1 MKVVK
6 FGGSSLASG
15 KQLEKVFQIVTSDP
29 ERKVVVVSAP
39 GKRFS
44 EDEKVTDLLIE
55 CAELSLQNRD
65 PREKL
70 DAVIERYALIAEE
83 LGLSEEII
91 QVIKQDLQERVE
103 SDKSNRDTFMDLLKA
118 SGEDNNAKLVAAY
131 FRKQGV
137 EAEYVNPKDAG
148 LIVSNEPGNAQ
159 VLPESYDRLYSL
171 RERSGIIIFPGF
183 FGYSQEGEVFTFS
196 RSGSDITGSILA
208 NGLKADLYEN
218 FTDVDAVYSVNPFI
232 VEKPKEIKELT
243 YREMRELSYA
253 GFTVLHDEALVPAFR
268 AGIPVHIK
276 NTNNP
281 SAPGTR
287 IVYERDNTNGPV
299 VGIASDEGFCSI
311 YVSKYLMNREI
322 GFGRKL
328 LGILESY
335 GLSYEHTP
343 SGIDDISIILRE
355 NQFSPGVEEQII
367 ERIRTELDADQV
379 VIEHS
384 LALIMVVGEGMRHNI
399 GTTARASKAL
409 AKAEVNIEM
418 INQGSSEVSMMF
430 GVKEVDEKRAVQAL
444 YDEFFAPVMV

>member
-15 KQLEKVFQIVTSDP
+15 KQVEKVFQIVMSDS

-39 GKRFS
+39 GKRFA

-55 CAELSLQNRD
+55 CADLCLLHKD
-65 PREKL
+65 PKVKF
-70 DAVIERYALIAEE
+70 DAVMARYSSIAAELELPEE
-83 LGLSEEII
+83 VMNEIHN
-91 QVIKQDLQERVE
+91 DLTKRLE
-103 SDKSNRDTFMDLLKA
+103 SDKSKPERFIDLLKA

-137 EAEYVNPKDAG
+137 EAQYVDPKEAG
-148 LIVSNEPGNAQ
+148 MLVSDNPGNAIA
-159 VLPESYDRLYSL
+159 LPEAYAQLFSL
-171 RERSGIIIFPGF
+171 RERSGILVFPGF
-183 FGYSQEGEVFTFS
+183 FGYSKEGEVFTFS

-208 NGLKADLYEN
+208 NALKAELYEN

-232 VEKPKEIKELT
+232 IERPKEIKVLT

-281 SAPGTR
+281 TAPGTK
-287 IVYERDNTNGPV
+287 IVYERDNMNGPV
-299 VGIASDEGFCSI
+299 IGIASDNGFCSI

-328 LGILESY
+328 LGILEEY
-335 GLSYEHTP
+335 GISYEHTP
-343 SGIDDISIILRE
+343 SGIDDVSVILRE
-355 NQFSPGVEEQII
+355 SQFDLELENEIKWRI
-367 ERIRTELDADQV
+367 ETELHADEV
-379 VIEHS
+379 KIEHS
-384 LALIMVVGEGMRHNI
+384 LALIMVVGEGMRHNV
-399 GTTARASKAL
+399 GTMARAAKAL
-409 AKAEVNIEM
+409 AKAKVNIEM

-444 YDEFFAPVMV
+444 YEEFFAAVTV